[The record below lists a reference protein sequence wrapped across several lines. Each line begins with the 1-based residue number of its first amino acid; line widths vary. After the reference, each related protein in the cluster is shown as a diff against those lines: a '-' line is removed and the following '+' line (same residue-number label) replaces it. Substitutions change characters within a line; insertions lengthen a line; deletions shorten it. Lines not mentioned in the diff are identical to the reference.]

1 MVSAKKSSFKR
12 VLITVISILLIFCL
26 ISAVST
32 KFIYDS
38 IFSRSEDYSLN
49 VPISLN
55 KMVNERLGH
64 KYLCGENEL
73 QGYLYNCKDNTAKDS
88 LIILAPGFNA
98 GADSYLWQ
106 INELTNMGYGVFA
119 FDPTGSFAS
128 SGKSTV
134 GFSQEFIDLDAT
146 IKYVENEERF
156 GYNRLILLGHSRGGY
171 AACCTLSLDYDISAV
186 ISISG
191 VNSAMEAVMSSSV
204 NHIGNIA
211 YLNYGFLWLYQ
222 AMLFGGKTVNMSAEK
237 AINESNVPVLIVHGM
252 RDKEVPMNRYSII
265 SHKDDITAKNV
276 VFYVCSEDENSGH
289 TDLLF
294 DEDGTANDKL
304 FAYIDS
310 FLVSRVF

>member
-12 VLITVISILLIFCL
+12 ILITVISILLVFCL

-32 KFIYDS
+32 KLVYDN
-38 IFSRSEDYSLN
+38 IFSRSDTYSSSVPDSLN
-49 VPISLN
+49 Q
-55 KMVNERLGH
+55 MVTERSGH
-64 KYLCGENEL
+64 KYLCGKNQL
-73 QGYLYNCKDNTAKDS
+73 QGYLYNCKNNTEKDS

-106 INELTNMGYGVFA
+106 INELMNMGYGVFA

-128 SGKSTV
+128 SGESTV

-146 IKYVENEERF
+146 IKYVENEKRF
-156 GYNRLILLGHSRGGY
+156 GYNKIILLGHSRGGY
-171 AACCTLSLDYDISAV
+171 AACCTLSLNYDISAV

-191 VNSAMEAVMSSSV
+191 VNSAMEAVMNSSV
-204 NHIGNIA
+204 NYVGNIA

-222 AMLFGGKTVNMSAEK
+222 AVLFGGKTVNMSAEK
-237 AINESNVPVLIVHGM
+237 AINKSDVPVLIIHGV
-252 RDKEVPMNRYSII
+252 RDSEVPMNRYSII
-265 SHKDDITAKNV
+265 SHKKDITAQNA
-276 VFYVCSEDENSGH
+276 VFYVCDEDENSGH

-294 DEDGTANDKL
+294 DKDGTANDKL

-310 FLVSRVF
+310 FLINRVF